1 MKKTVK
7 IPDYTRGEEI
17 FNAVSH
23 IAGGGLCIIGTAILL
38 IFAAAKANAVAFIS
52 CAIYGATMI
61 LLYTMSSL
69 YHMLKFGKAKK
80 FFRIMDHNSIFLLI
94 SGTYTPYSLVALQG
108 TEGWLLFGAVWFLG
122 IIGII
127 LNSISLEK
135 FKRLSMLC
143 YICMG
148 WSIIFTIKPLIHSI
162 TVFAFWFLLAGG
174 LFYTGGLFFYG
185 IKKRYFH
192 SVWHLFVLLGT
203 ITQYFSVFNIVLG
216 V

>member
-1 MKKTVK
+1 MKTTVK

-38 IFAAAKANAVAFIS
+38 IVAAAKTNAVVFIS

-69 YHMLKFGKAKK
+69 YHMFKYGKAKR

-94 SGTYTPYSLVALQG
+94 AGTYTPYSLIALRG
-108 TEGWLLFGAVWFLG
+108 TVGWLLFGAVWFLG

-135 FKRLSMLC
+135 FKRLSMVC

-148 WSIIFTIKPLIHSI
+148 WAIIFTIKPLIDSI
-162 TVFAFWFLLAGG
+162 SILEFAFLFAGG
-174 LFYTGGLFFYG
+174 LIYTGGIFFYS

-203 ITQYFSVFNIVLG
+203 IAQYISVFHIVLSL
-216 V
+216 